1 MLYFYGD
8 SHAIFSF
15 KGLNIQHINR
25 YEPSITMF
33 RIGRDNI
40 IINYVHTVHDNNSV
54 ICIGYGE
61 VDCRCHIQRQIN
73 LGHSEDNVI
82 NSLVNNYFK
91 TIRNNVRIYKAVIII
106 GIIPPTRQLEY
117 ESIHGPIR
125 HEFPFVGSDEDR
137 VRFTNKMNAR
147 IKTHCEEAGYKYFNP
162 YEYYTREDGTLK
174 YELSD
179 QCVHIGN
186 TTHVLEAFTELYNS
200 IMN

>member
-8 SHAIFSF
+8 SHANFSF

-40 IINYVHTVHDNNSV
+40 IINYDHTVHDNNSV
-54 ICIGYGE
+54 ISIGYGE

-91 TIRNNVRIYKAVIII
+91 TISNNINRNKAVIII
-106 GIIPPTRQLEY
+106 GIVPPVNQAEY
-117 ESIHGPIR
+117 EALNGPIT
-125 HEFPFVGSDEDR
+125 HEFPIVGSDENR
-137 VRFTNKMNAR
+137 VRFTNKMNNK
-147 IKTHCEEAGYKYFNP
+147 IKTLCQDHGYIYFNP
-162 YEYYTREDGTLK
+162 YDYYTREDGTLK
-174 YELSD
+174 FELSD
-179 QCVHIGN
+179 KNVHIGD
-186 TTHVLEAFTELYNS
+186 TTHVIEEFTKLYNS
-200 IMN
+200 IIN